1 MTEGDIILFTGQ
13 SGIKAEK
20 GIRKLMEEGDLFASI
35 EQEMKKIS
43 GEKFKEEI
51 LAYPPFK
58 QEELWSAAFDQ
69 IEKEKIS
76 KIKKGKHL
84 FLTFHACYYHQK
96 ETTFLSPINF
106 NKLQSVADRVK
117 MVIILIDD
125 CYDIYRRLLGE
136 GEMYGYIRH
145 EGKKAI
151 NGKETTEA
159 LKPFDAL
166 IESIMN
172 LLDLLSWREIEIA
185 FSRKIAHC
193 LNNIPF
199 YIVGVKHPR
208 SIVSRIIRKPSDE
221 LKIAYLV
228 HPISEVRNRYHP
240 RIPEFIGE
248 LSEFIKKRLRQ
259 EDLVLF
265 VPDTIDEKR
274 IEKENIGKNLYQY
287 IPKLSDSWALP
298 FQDDW
303 LFVPI
308 MPSLQ
313 RIEPLNPKDFKFQRA
328 GKEIKSMISSILKL
342 LETKISSQINAR
354 DLSLVESSN
363 SLLVY
368 RPYWCGKSPSG
379 VEAEMRY
386 NHELRTRHNHNRKN
400 RKVIMISATED
411 MGRLNINNFFREI
424 NYIILNESSKAKLEE
439 LCEEWLHDPQK
450 LNEFYEKKWDMK
462 DIIKSIEDT
471 LPDPNNYGFYE
482 EYGPY
487 RESHTLKPSHLKD
500 TNDVLEECW
509 KKVFSRISVEHPLS
523 EFIDA
528 SKDVFICCPQN
539 NLYKEIDNLII
550 EN

>member
-1 MTEGDIILFTGQ
+1 MAEKDIILFTGQ

-20 GIRKLMEEGDLFASI
+20 CIRKLMEEGDLFASI
-35 EQEMKKIS
+35 EQEMEKIP
-43 GEKFKEEI
+43 GEKFKEQI
-51 LAYPPFK
+51 LSYPPFK
-58 QEELWSAAFDQ
+58 QEELWSGAFDQ
-69 IEKEKIS
+69 IKKEKIS
-76 KIKKGKHL
+76 KIEKGKYL

-96 ETTFLSPINF
+96 KTSFLSPIDF
-106 NKLQSVADRVK
+106 TKLQKITDRVR
-117 MVIILIDD
+117 MVIVLIDD
-125 CYDIYRRLLGE
+125 CYDIYRRLLGK
-136 GEMYGYIRH
+136 GEMYGYIKH
-145 EGKKAI
+145 ESKYI
-151 NGKETTEA
+151 VNEKENTKT

-193 LNNIPF
+193 LGNIPF
-199 YIVGVKHPR
+199 YIIGVKHPH
-208 SIVSRIIRKPSDE
+208 SMVSRIIRKPCEE

-274 IEKENIGKNLYQY
+274 IEKKNIGKDSYQY
-287 IPKLSDSWALP
+287 MPKLSDSWSLP

-308 MPSLQ
+308 TPDLQ
-313 RIEPLNPKDFKFQRA
+313 RIEPLNPNDFNFQGA
-328 GKEIKSMISSILKL
+328 GKAIKSMISSILEL

-354 DLSLVESSN
+354 DLSLVESSKF
-363 SLLVY
+363 LLVY
-368 RPYWCGKSPSG
+368 RPYWSGKSPRG

-386 NHELRTRHNHNRKN
+386 NRELRTRYNREN
-400 RKVIMISATED
+400 RKVIMVSATED
-411 MGRLNINNFFREI
+411 MGRLNINTFFREV
-424 NYIILNESSKAKLEE
+424 NNIILNESSKGKLKV
-439 LCEEWLHDPQK
+439 LCEEWLHDSRK
-450 LNEFYEKKWDMK
+450 LNEFYKKEWNIK
-462 DIIKSIEDT
+462 DIRESVEGT
-471 LPDPNNYGFYE
+471 LPDSKNYEFYK
-482 EYGPY
+482 EYGSS
-487 RESHTLKPSHLKD
+487 RESTTLKPSHLCD
-500 TNDVLEECW
+500 ANDILEECW
-509 KKVFSRISVEHPLS
+509 EKVFHKTSMEHPLG

-528 SKDVFICCPQN
+528 SRDVFICCPQN
-539 NLYKEIDNLII
+539 ELYKKIDDLTV

>member
-1 MTEGDIILFTGQ
+1 MTEKDIILFTGQ

-20 GIRKLMEEGDLFASI
+20 CIRKLIEKGDLFASI
-35 EQEMKKIS
+35 EQEMEKIS
-43 GEKFKEEI
+43 DEKFKEQI
-51 LAYPPFK
+51 LAYPPFR
-58 QEELWSAAFDQ
+58 QEELWSSAFDQ

-76 KIKKGKHL
+76 KIEKGKYL

-106 NKLQSVADRVK
+106 NKLQKITDRVK
-117 MVIILIDD
+117 MVIVLIDD
-125 CYDIYRRLLGE
+125 CYDIYRRLLGK
-136 GEMYGYIRH
+136 GEMYEYIKH
-145 EGKKAI
+145 ESKYI
-151 NGKETTEA
+151 VNEKEIIET

-199 YIVGVKHPR
+199 YIIGVKHPR
-208 SIVSRIIRKPSDE
+208 SMASRIIRKPCKE

-228 HPISEVRNRYHP
+228 HPISEVRKRYHP

-274 IEKENIGKNLYQY
+274 IEKENIGKDSYQY
-287 IPKLSDSWALP
+287 MPKLSGSWSLP

-308 MPSLQ
+308 TPDLQ
-313 RIEPLNPKDFKFQRA
+313 RIEPLNPNDFKFQGA
-328 GKEIKSMISSILKL
+328 GKAIKSMISSIIKL

-363 SLLVY
+363 FLLVY
-368 RPYWCGKSPSG
+368 RPYWSGKSPSG

-386 NHELRTRHNHNRKN
+386 NNQLRTRYNQKN

-411 MGRLNINNFFREI
+411 MGRLNINTFFREV
-424 NYIILNESSKAKLEE
+424 NNIILNESSKRKLGA

-450 LNEFYEKKWDMK
+450 LNEFYEKKWNIK
-462 DIIKSIEDT
+462 DIKKSVEDT
-471 LPDPNNYGFYE
+471 LPDSKNYEFDKK
-482 EYGPY
+482 YGSS
-487 RESHTLKPSHLKD
+487 REGTTLKPSHLCD
-500 TNDVLEECW
+500 ANDILEECW
-509 KKVFSRISVEHPLS
+509 KKVFQKTSMDHPLS
-523 EFIDA
+523 KFIDA
-528 SKDVFICCPQN
+528 SRDVFICCPQKD
-539 NLYKEIDNLII
+539 LYKKIDDLTV